1 MLSLSQV
8 PPKDEETDRQTYT
21 ERDTDTDT
29 DTDFIVKATDPY
41 IKGGRG
47 GGGGCTIAFLCLQ
60 SHNIIV
66 EDKKQ
71 VYSLNHTFTRA
82 VFL

>member
-47 GGGGCTIAFLCLQ
+47 GGGGVQ
-60 SHNIIV
+60 
-66 EDKKQ
+66 
-71 VYSLNHTFTRA
+71 
-82 VFL
+82 